1 VDAVGEISRGA
12 TDQAV
17 LALSSADRRVLL
29 TEDKDFGE
37 LVFAGVPSCG
47 VLLIRFP
54 SDARSR
60 VAKAILQVV
69 AEHREELPKLFVVV
83 TPAGA
88 RTSRLPMDG

>member
-1 VDAVGEISRGA
+1 MREISRGA
-12 TDQAV
+12 TDQSV
-17 LALSSADRRVLL
+17 LALSSAEQRVLL

-37 LVFAGVPSCG
+37 LVFAGARSCG

-60 VAKAILQVV
+60 MAKAILQVV
-69 AEHREELPKLFVVV
+69 AERGEELLRHFVVV

-88 RTSRLPMDG
+88 RMSRLL